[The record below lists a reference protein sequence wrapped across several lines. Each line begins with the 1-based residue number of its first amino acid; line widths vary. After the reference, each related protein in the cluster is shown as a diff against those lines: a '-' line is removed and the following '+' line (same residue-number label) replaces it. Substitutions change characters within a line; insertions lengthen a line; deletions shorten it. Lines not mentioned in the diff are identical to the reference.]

1 MAEAWDDFVLVGV
14 ILRPH
19 GLRGEVVVRPETD
32 FPEQRFAVGAS
43 LHVRTA
49 GGEVETLVVRSM
61 RAHLGRPLVAFEGR
75 ETIDDVAPLGMTEL
89 RVPESALIPL
99 EDGEFYWY
107 QYVGAPVE
115 TVEGDV
121 IGRVIRVEPTGGAG
135 MLVVEGPAGEVQVPL
150 VRDLC
155 PTLTPERIVVKAPE
169 GLIEL
174 NVPTGR
180 RREDRHRHD
189 ISEDGGGGLR
199 GRRHRTRRATRP
211 A

>member
-1 MAEAWDDFVLVGV
+1 MAEAWDDFVLVGI

-19 GLRGEVVVRPETD
+19 GLRGEVAIRPETD
-32 FPEQRFAVGAS
+32 FPEQRFAVGTS
-43 LHVRTA
+43 LHVRGS
-49 GGEVETLVVRSM
+49 GGDVETLIVRSM

-75 ETIDDVAPLGMTEL
+75 DTRDDVAPLALSEL

-99 EDGEFYWY
+99 DDGEYYWY

-115 TVEGDV
+115 TTDGAHV
-121 IGRVIRVEPTGGAG
+121 GRVLRVEPTGGAG
-135 MLVVEGPAGEVQVPL
+135 MLVVDGPAGEVQVPL

-155 PTLTPERIVVKAPE
+155 PTLTPERIVVQAPE

-174 NVPTGR
+174 NAPTGR

-189 ISEDGGGGLR
+189 ISPDGGGRLR
-199 GRRHRTRRATRP
+199 RRRRGARSATRP
-211 A
+211 D